1 MPNTKVLNS
10 TEFAQKRTACTI
22 VDENTDLNAVVAS
35 APSTVLIEVPAFT
48 DGKVFSLSKQL
59 RYLGFTGDI
68 IVSGNFIVDQVGY
81 LSQCGVSTFIVNDE
95 KQREE
100 TERLLAD
107 RIDSYHYQ
115 ERTSA

>member
-10 TEFAQKRTACTI
+10 TEFAQESMACTI
-22 VDENTDLNAVVAS
+22 VDENTNLNELVAS
-35 APSTVLIEVPAFT
+35 APSAVLIEVPAFT

-81 LSQCGVSTFIVNDE
+81 LSQCGVSTFVVNDD

-100 TERLLAD
+100 TKRLLAE
-107 RIDSYHYQ
+107 RIDSYHFR